1 MRQLLPWAEQTQH
14 RDMTAMLMVC
24 CSSVGFFHGFS
35 QSGEREAACV
45 KNEAVNVKSLQYTHF
60 CPDLLSAEGVGI
72 LLPLDELLESQTP
85 QTWSGTAVTQG
96 CCTPWLVSTSSG
108 SQRTCGKGGRAPA
121 PVRAPPCH
129 STPKP
134 SAETTRDTHLAVQH
148 RRKSVDA
155 GVTLWGSIT
164 HRGGWDLMWG
174 KRETPEV
181 T

>member
-1 MRQLLPWAEQTQH
+1 
-14 RDMTAMLMVC
+14 MLKVC
-24 CSSVGFFHGFS
+24 NTHISVLICSVLREWEYFCHWMSCSRARPRRHGV
-35 QSGEREAACV
+35 A
-45 KNEAVNVKSLQYTHF
+45 
-60 CPDLLSAEGVGI
+60 LLSPKAAAHHGWSAHPPGPKGHVGRVAGP
-72 LLPLDELLESQTP
+72 LPLAELHHD
-85 QTWSGTAVTQG
+85 
-96 CCTPWLVSTSSG
+96 
-108 SQRTCGKGGRAPA
+108 
-121 PVRAPPCH
+121 H